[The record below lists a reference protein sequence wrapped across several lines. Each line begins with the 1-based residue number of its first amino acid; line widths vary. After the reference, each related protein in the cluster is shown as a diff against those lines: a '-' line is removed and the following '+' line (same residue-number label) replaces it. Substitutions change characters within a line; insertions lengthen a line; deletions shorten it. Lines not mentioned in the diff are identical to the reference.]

1 MARLPSYLYLIQQH
15 GGVVV
20 LFEEG
25 SEREVA
31 SFLAADGNAMAKA
44 QKTIFDD
51 PEMSDEDKCFAALWS
66 GYFYAY
72 ACMGTPAEGIEELTI
87 EYLRDKILAE
97 LGDEN
102 DLAAEREVPDYDPE
116 PEVDDEGGM
125 SEVYGS
131 PTGRLPAPYGS
142 IQEPQ
147 EQSFRP
153 LDPEIFP
160 DGGYTA

>member
-1 MARLPSYLYLIQQH
+1 MAMRWPKYRRPSSTTQRCQTRTSASQPC
-15 GGVVV
+15 GV
-20 LFEEG
+20 
-25 SEREVA
+25 
-31 SFLAADGNAMAKA
+31 
-44 QKTIFDD
+44 
-51 PEMSDEDKCFAALWS
+51 
-66 GYFYAY
+66 
-72 ACMGTPAEGIEELTI
+72 GTPAEGIEELTI